1 MIVSLVSYILF
12 TITNHNSMKSLY
24 CDENKLKL
32 FISLYYHFLVKF
44 PYSTL
49 TFTSMPTMVAIIQNG
64 AKKELKYMAICSG
77 RLVTQSFPERHKS
90 KLQVKTYKKIH
101 FFQFLV
107 NTDQTIFDC
116 GCFSLTSDINRSI
129 INAYHR
135 KYRKHCKYMETRLTS
150 AISAS

>member
-12 TITNHNSMKSLY
+12 TITNHNYMKSLY

-32 FISLYYHFLVKF
+32 FIYSTNYHLLVKF

-77 RLVTQSFPERHKS
+77 RLVT
-90 KLQVKTYKKIH
+90 
-101 FFQFLV
+101 
-107 NTDQTIFDC
+107 
-116 GCFSLTSDINRSI
+116 
-129 INAYHR
+129 
-135 KYRKHCKYMETRLTS
+135 
-150 AISAS
+150 